1 MLTPTLTSALFDHS
15 VPALVTDSRGPPAGP
30 MHSTAVLDSESESDE
45 EDSVQ
50 YDGNGGKSSKG
61 VLMVGRCRLTL

>member
-1 MLTPTLTSALFDHS
+1 
-15 VPALVTDSRGPPAGP
+15 